1 MPIYKVAPVAWQKRD
16 VTTKRAPSPKLAAQ
30 RSASKKSQKSQKS
43 QKSVLYFPPAREEL
57 VDLGE
62 EVPVQIRSRRSI
74 TSKPTRVVVT
84 PAAKSPP
91 RLKFI
96 KSITTHRVVK
106 RDRDSVVLWVSEAL
120 RPIQPIRDAVLKL
133 MIQHGARN
141 LSELRRLPNDQFEA
155 FTVALFGKPPQPA
168 SRSRS
173 RSVSKPASRSRSR
186 SLSIPEV
193 VETQVNL
200 SKSKSVRIKSPS
212 MRATTVKIIPKAASI
227 REFEPVKMDI
237 QRVKFGQP
245 LIKRNWRDKQLVLDT
260 VQVAMSSGSPIL
272 KQVLSKQMANVGVST
287 YAQLKQLP
295 RAEFDHFAIA
305 FFLTLEKL
313 EKKS

>member
-1 MPIYKVAPVAWQKRD
+1 MPIYKVAPVAWQKRE
-16 VTTKRAPSPKLAAQ
+16 VTAKPALSPKMAMK

-43 QKSVLYFPPAREEL
+43 VLYFHPAKEEL
-57 VDLGE
+57 VDLRE

-74 TSKPTRVVVT
+74 APKPTQVVVT

-186 SLSIPEV
+186 SRSLSIPEV

-227 REFEPVKMDI
+227 REFEPAKMDI

-272 KQVLSKQMANVGVST
+272 KQLLSKQMANVGVST

-295 RAEFDHFAIA
+295 RAEFDQFAIA
-305 FFLTLEKL
+305 FFLALEKL